1 MDKVPKA
8 SSSDRPSV
16 KNLVAANEGLLGVI
30 KEAVHQ
36 KQQRSGSGS
45 VSGQAPQ
52 ELVKAASRVH
62 RQSIIG
68 RPPALSGS
76 GRSPKAP
83 IRDIR
88 EMWDRTIMIIA
99 FAKWVAL
106 CDFERASEDRGM
118 IFEDSTNKR
127 TDPPRR
133 KSSAS
138 TGAARGS
145 RSEAERR
152 ISETLDELQNSGG

>member
-1 MDKVPKA
+1 MEKVPKA
-8 SSSDRPSV
+8 SSSVRPSV

-106 CDFERASEDRGM
+106 CDFERASEDRAM

-133 KSSAS
+133 KS
-138 TGAARGS
+138 RP
-145 RSEAERR
+145 EAERR